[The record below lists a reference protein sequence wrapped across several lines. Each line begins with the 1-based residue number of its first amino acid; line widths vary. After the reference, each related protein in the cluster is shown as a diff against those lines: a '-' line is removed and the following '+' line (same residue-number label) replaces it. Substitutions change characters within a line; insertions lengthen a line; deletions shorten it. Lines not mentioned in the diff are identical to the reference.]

1 MKKKKVSN
9 TYYYGIHSGMM
20 IPGCLGRYT
29 VECKYIIKLESFVMK
44 CLGNGLVKTGDQSS
58 HLNLWN
64 VQNLGAMLLMK
75 GKISIN
81 YIKLLN
87 QNHFRNYFNTT
98 SMFDAVVFHERNWD
112 LKDLPKST
120 SRLVQQ
126 VYIHFNLESPIWAQ
140 SLSLA
145 PYIKG

>member
-1 MKKKKVSN
+1 
-9 TYYYGIHSGMM
+9 
-20 IPGCLGRYT
+20 
-29 VECKYIIKLESFVMK
+29 
-44 CLGNGLVKTGDQSS
+44 
-58 HLNLWN
+58 
-64 VQNLGAMLLMK
+64 MLLMK